1 MLHTGIIQG
10 RLTKEPELK
19 TTQTGKEVVSI
30 TVACNDN
37 YDREKTYFF
46 TVKAWQ
52 KTAVFISQYFHKGD
66 MILVSGDLVTNEY
79 EKDGQKRVSWELIA
93 KEVNFAGEKKS
104 SISISVDDNG
114 NGNDDDGEELPF

>member
-19 TTQTGKEVVSI
+19 TTQTGKEVVSFSI
-30 TVACNDN
+30 ACNDN

-46 TVKAWQ
+46 NIKAWQ

-79 EKDGQKRVSWELIA
+79 EKDGQKRVTWELIA

-104 SISISVDDNG
+104 SSSISVDDNG